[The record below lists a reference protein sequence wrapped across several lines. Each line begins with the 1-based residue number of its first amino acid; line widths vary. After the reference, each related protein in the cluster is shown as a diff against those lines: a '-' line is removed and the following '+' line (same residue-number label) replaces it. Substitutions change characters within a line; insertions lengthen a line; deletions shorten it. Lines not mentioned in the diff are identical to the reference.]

1 MGRIT
6 SGKSYLPIVQ
16 NADNFPYDRD
26 YLETYYQLILA
37 GDPNPHG
44 YVRPET
50 VAKMPWTSSFHISHE
65 HPRTVT
71 VLDSSSSSSQDG
83 GVSSAAAFTA
93 AFKQLVDACIA
104 QDTFKLIARK
114 HSEPFTILSWP
125 SNSNIPSSA
134 GGPGGRRGA
143 KVTLPPVER
152 VTMERF
158 MAPLFGI
165 LLQGAHMVAYVRSRA
180 TEDDCGVI
188 SGLWI
193 PRRAKHLFSSPGML
207 DATVAG
213 GIASGTSALETI
225 IKEAGEE
232 ASLGPELVRTRV
244 RSTGTLT
251 YVSSTDAIHGWTGE
265 SGLLCP
271 GIVYTY
277 EMELPEDVV
286 PRPHDGEVGS
296 YSLMS
301 VGDVQAALLGNEF
314 KPDAAVVMIDFLIRH
329 GVVTAENERSFVRIN
344 EHIHRRL
351 PFRVAEC

>member
-1 MGRIT
+1 MPIR
-6 SGKSYLPIVQ
+6 YPAHALLPSS
-16 NADNFPYDRD
+16 FPYDRD
-26 YLETYYQLILA
+26 PLEIYYQLLLA
-37 GDPNPHG
+37 GDPKPHG
-44 YVRPET
+44 YLRPET
-50 VAKMPWTSSFHISHE
+50 VAKMPWTPSFVISHE

-71 VLDSSSSSSQDG
+71 VQDSSQGAD
-83 GVSSAAAFTA
+83 SAAAFTA
-93 AFKQLVDACIA
+93 AFKELVDLCIA
-104 QDTFKLIARK
+104 QDTFRLIAKK

-125 SNSNIPSSA
+125 TTRGSE
-134 GGPGGRRGA
+134 GGAAAPAPG
-143 KVTLPPVER
+143 T

-158 MAPLFGI
+158 AAPLFGI
-165 LLQGAHMVAYVRSRA
+165 LLQGAHMIAYVRSRA

-193 PRRAKHLFSSPGML
+193 PRRAKHLFSSPNML

-213 GIASGTSALETI
+213 GIAAGTTALETI

-244 RSTGTLT
+244 RSTGLLS
-251 YVSSTDAIHGWTGE
+251 YVSSTDAIHGWPGE

-277 EMELPEDVV
+277 DMELPVDVI
-286 PRPHDGEVGS
+286 PKPHDGEVGS

-301 VGDVQAALLGNEF
+301 VGEVQAALLNNEF
-314 KPDAAVVMIDFLIRH
+314 KPDAAVVVIDFLVRH
-329 GVVTAENERSFVRIN
+329 GVITAENERNFVRIN

-351 PFRVAEC
+351 PFRVAEG